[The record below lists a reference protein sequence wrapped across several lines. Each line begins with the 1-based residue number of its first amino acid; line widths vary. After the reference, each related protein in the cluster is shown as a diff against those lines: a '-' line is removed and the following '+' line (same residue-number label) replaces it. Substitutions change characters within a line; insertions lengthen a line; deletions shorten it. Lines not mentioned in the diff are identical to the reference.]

1 MSPPLAAPR
10 LRWGILATG
19 NIARRF
25 AQDLA
30 ESRTGVLAAVGSR
43 DSARAAEFARTHGGV
58 TAHGDYAALV
68 ADPGVDAVYVANP
81 HPGHLEWTLR
91 AIAAGKH
98 VLCEKPLALRLA
110 DARRMVEA
118 ARAAR
123 VLLMEAFMYRCHPQT
138 RRVAALVAEGAIGR
152 LRTIRATFN
161 FARPVDP
168 AHRLFAR
175 ELGGGG
181 ILDIGCYPVSYA
193 RLVAGAALGRPWAEP
208 EAFRGV
214 AHRLAETGT
223 DDYAA
228 AVALF
233 PEGIVAELS
242 CGTTVRRDIAVRLDG
257 EAGAIDVASPY
268 HPGGAEPGGI
278 TLRRAGR
285 AEEFI
290 PPGPGPGLFAREA
303 DEVGAAVAAGA
314 IETTAMPHE
323 DTLGNL
329 AVLEQ
334 WLAQAGVRY
343 D

>member
-1 MSPPLAAPR
+1 MVPSAPTAR

-25 AQDLA
+25 ASDLR

-43 DSARAAEFARTHGGV
+43 TTEAAAEFARGHAGV
-58 TAHGDYAALV
+58 RAHGSYADLV

-91 AIAAGKH
+91 AVAAGKH
-98 VLCEKPLALRLA
+98 VLCEKPIALRLA

-138 RRVAALVAEGAIGR
+138 RRVAALVAEGAVGR

-175 ELGGGG
+175 DLGGGG

-208 EAFRGV
+208 EAFHGV
-214 AHRLAETGT
+214 AHRRAETGT

-228 AVALF
+228 AVAVF
-233 PEGIVAELS
+233 PGGIVAELS
-242 CGTTVRRDIAVRLDG
+242 CGTTVRREIAVRLDG
-257 EAGAIDVASPY
+257 EAGAIEVASPY

-285 AEEFI
+285 PEEFI
-290 PPGPGPGLFAREA
+290 PPEPGPGLFAREA
-303 DEVGAAVAAGA
+303 DEVGDAVAAGA
-314 IETTAMPHE
+314 PETAAMPHG
-323 DTLGNL
+323 DTLGNM
-329 AVLEQ
+329 AVLER
-334 WLAQAGVRY
+334 WLEQAGVRY

>member
-1 MSPPLAAPR
+1 MTASAVPPR

-25 AQDLA
+25 ASDLA

-43 DSARAAEFARTHGGV
+43 SAEAAADFARAHAGIRTH
-58 TAHGDYAALV
+58 ASYADLV
-68 ADPGVDAVYVANP
+68 ADPAVDAVYVANP

-208 EAFRGV
+208 ETFRGV

-257 EAGAIDVASPY
+257 DAGAIEVASPY

-278 TLRRAGR
+278 TLRRAGK